1 MTEIEIYEILYKI
14 IFPSFFIGFLIVII
28 YLQIIKIKAVQELK
42 ERYESEENEFIKKAN
57 LNFETMLNENRKLS
71 EEVIQNLKKNF
82 NIIDLKISEFLN
94 ELDKVALEEQQITY
108 LMKEMRIKD
117 AIIHKKTKQIKRLK
131 DEK

>member
-1 MTEIEIYEILYKI
+1 MTEIEIYETLYKI
-14 IFPSFFIGFLIVII
+14 IFPSFFVGFLIVII
-28 YLQIIKIKAVQELK
+28 YLQIIKIKAVQELEK
-42 ERYESEENEFIKKAN
+42 RYESEENEFIKKAN
-57 LNFETMLNENRKLS
+57 LNFEMMLNENRKLS
-71 EEVIQNLKKNF
+71 EEVNQNLKKNF

>member
-71 EEVIQNLKKNF
+71 EEVNQNLKKNF

>member
-1 MTEIEIYEILYKI
+1 
-14 IFPSFFIGFLIVII
+14 
-28 YLQIIKIKAVQELK
+28 
-42 ERYESEENEFIKKAN
+42 
-57 LNFETMLNENRKLS
+57 MLNENRKLS